1 MHGNLQFS
9 CKAATNNYRSI
20 SSGLV
25 GTSQNICNGIPP
37 YSCGLCQKSSYV
49 FICTRLTCNQHVEY
63 TAVITYVDRQLTSR
77 RLLDPD
83 HESLLQTLH
92 EIQDEGL
99 ADIHDALMETLPKR
113 QQFTI
118 SSQTDVR

>member
-1 MHGNLQFS
+1 
-9 CKAATNNYRSI
+9 
-20 SSGLV
+20 V
-25 GTSQNICNGIPP
+25 GASQNICNGIPP
-37 YSCGLCQKSSYV
+37 YPCGLCQKSSYV
-49 FICTRLTCNQHVEY
+49 FLDICTSPTRNEHVEF

-83 HESLLQTLH
+83 HESLLQALH

-99 ADIHDALMETLPKR
+99 ADVHDALMETLPKK